1 MILLLL
7 ACTPKP
13 LDSDIGAD
21 SAHAVTETR
30 LAWSTAP
37 ELLVAGEEGTF
48 TLQITDQ
55 DGHPVEDLQQNHERM
70 VHTMFVSADWTSFT
84 HAHHEDYAE
93 LSADDLREAT
103 FQFPLTLPVAGDYY
117 LMFGWAH
124 QNQWLYDD
132 GAMTVSGAPEQ
143 LAEPDTT
150 VNTVTTADDLTLTLT
165 WTSPPIAGYE
175 ASWTVTVTD
184 GDGAPVEDLTQYLG
198 ADAHCALVNERLT
211 WGSHTHAWFPGIDS
225 MTPGMEMPQI
235 YTGPDVSF
243 VYAFPYPGTHK
254 IWVQLARESAPGVVY
269 TGAFVF
275 EVSG

>member
-7 ACTPKP
+7 ACTPEP
-13 LDSDIGAD
+13 LDSD
-21 SAHAVTETR
+21 SASSAAHEVTETH
-30 LAWSTAP
+30 LGWSVDP
-37 ELLVAGEEGTF
+37 EPLVAGEEGTF
-48 TLQITDQ
+48 TVQITDQ

-70 VHTMFVSADWTSFT
+70 VHTMLVSADWTSFT
-84 HAHHEDYAE
+84 HAHHEDYAA

-103 FQFPLTLPVAGDYY
+103 FRFPLTLPVAGDYY

-132 GAMTVSGAPEQ
+132 GALTVSGAPEQ
-143 LAEPDTT
+143 LASPDTT
-150 VNTVTTADDLTLTLT
+150 VNTVTTAGDLTLTLT
-165 WTSPPIAGYE
+165 WTSPPMVGYE

-184 GDGAPVEDLTQYLG
+184 ADGAPVEDLTQHLG

-243 VYAFPYPGTHK
+243 VYAFPAPGAHK
-254 IWVQLARESAPGVVY
+254 MWVQLARERAPGVVY

-275 EVSG
+275 DVLP